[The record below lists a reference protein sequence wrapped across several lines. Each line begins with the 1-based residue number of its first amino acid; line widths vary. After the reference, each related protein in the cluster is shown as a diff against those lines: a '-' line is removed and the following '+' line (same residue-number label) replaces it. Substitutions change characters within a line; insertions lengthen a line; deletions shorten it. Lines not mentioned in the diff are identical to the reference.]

1 MAKKETIKPDFEQSL
16 QELEALVLK
25 MESGDLS
32 LEDSLKEF
40 ERGVQLTRQ
49 CQEALTAAEHR
60 VKLLAADGSQS
71 DFKENA
77 QWGQSALAYRL
88 IKHALKTC

>member
-1 MAKKETIKPDFEQSL
+1 MAKKETTKPDFEQSL
-16 QELEALVLK
+16 HELEALVLK

-49 CQEALTAAEHR
+49 CQEALTVAEQR
-60 VKLLAADGSQS
+60 VKLLAADGTQS
-71 DFKENA
+71 DFKEDNV
-77 QWGQSALAYRL
+77 R
-88 IKHALKTC
+88 

>member
-25 MESGDLS
+25 METGDLS

-49 CQEALTAAEHR
+49 CQEALTAAEQR
-60 VKLLAADGSQS
+60 VKLLAADGSQT
-71 DFKENA
+71 DFKVD
-77 QWGQSALAYRL
+77 
-88 IKHALKTC
+88 TP

>member
-25 MESGDLS
+25 METGDLS

-49 CQEALTAAEHR
+49 CQEALTAAEQR
-60 VKLLAADGSQS
+60 VKLLAADGSQT
-71 DFKENA
+71 DFKVDKA
-77 QWGQSALAYRL
+77 
-88 IKHALKTC
+88 

>member
-1 MAKKETIKPDFEQSL
+1 MAKKETTKPDFERSL

-32 LEDSLKEF
+32 LEDALKEF

-49 CQEALTAAEHR
+49 CQEALTAAEQR
-60 VKLLAADGSQS
+60 VKLLTVEGSQT
-71 DFKENA
+71 DFKEDKA
-77 QWGQSALAYRL
+77 R
-88 IKHALKTC
+88 

>member
-25 MESGDLS
+25 METGDLS

-49 CQEALTAAEHR
+49 CQEALTAAEQR
-60 VKLLAADGSQS
+60 VKLLAADGSQT
-71 DFKENA
+71 DFKVD
-77 QWGQSALAYRL
+77 
-88 IKHALKTC
+88 KP

>member
-25 MESGDLS
+25 METGDLS

-49 CQEALTAAEHR
+49 CQEALTAAEQR
-60 VKLLAADGSQS
+60 VKLLAAEGSQT
-71 DFKENA
+71 DFKVD
-77 QWGQSALAYRL
+77 
-88 IKHALKTC
+88 KP

>member
-1 MAKKETIKPDFEQSL
+1 MAKKEMIKPDFEQSL

-25 MESGDLS
+25 METGDLS

-49 CQEALTAAEHR
+49 CQEALTAAEQR
-60 VKLLAADGSQS
+60 VKLLAADGSQT
-71 DFKENA
+71 DFKVD
-77 QWGQSALAYRL
+77 
-88 IKHALKTC
+88 KP

>member
-1 MAKKETIKPDFEQSL
+1 MAKKETTKPDFEQSL

-25 MESGDLS
+25 MEAGDLS

-49 CQEALTAAEHR
+49 CQEALTVAEQR
-60 VKLLAADGSQS
+60 VKLLAADGSQTN
-71 DFKENA
+71 FKEDK
-77 QWGQSALAYRL
+77 SS
-88 IKHALKTC
+88 